1 MDFVFKTEWMN
12 AISKLKPEQQ
22 AEAYSAIRTIVEEQ
36 SIPEGLSFEVD
47 FLLTAIYSQIVDGM
61 DIPSKRGAPKGN
73 RNAAKK
79 QIENN
84 SETIEKQIENNSET
98 IEKQKKQIENNS
110 ETIEK
115 QIENNSETIE
125 KQKKQIENNSEAIEK
140 QIKTNKTIEK
150 QIKTNKTIE
159 KQKKQIKTNKTIGLN
174 CFSEK
179 EETPSSPTPP
189 TTPEEKAPEEK
200 ENYDYVVAKERE
212 KPTSPTA
219 TEIIPV
225 SEIEDVLLGEEMWVE
240 AMCYKYNLPRDRLA
254 VQIHTIKRGW
264 IERGQDYKTIQD
276 AKKHADSILNIRRA
290 NGELAQPPAWNEFL
304 YDLMAP
310 HIDALGYNDEIF
322 AAFGRHYMQDV
333 GNGKPFFVGIPRF
346 EEEIFERMK
355 NFKESYKPPE
365 YEQPVQSGSGSQSA

>member
-1 MDFVFKTEWMN
+1 MN

-36 SIPEGLSFEVD
+36 SMPEGLSFEVD

-73 RNAAKK
+73 RNAVK
-79 QIENN
+79 
-84 SETIEKQIENNSET
+84 KQIENNSET
-98 IEKQKKQIENNS
+98 IEKQKKQI
-110 ETIEK
+110 
-115 QIENNSETIE
+115 
-125 KQKKQIENNSEAIEK
+125 
-140 QIKTNKTIEK
+140 KTNKTID
-150 QIKTNKTIE
+150 
-159 KQKKQIKTNKTIGLN
+159 LN

-189 TTPEEKAPEEK
+189 TTQEEKAPEEK
-200 ENYDYVVAKERE
+200 GNYDYVVAKERE

-276 AKKHADSILNIRRA
+276 AKKHADSLLNIRRA

-322 AAFGRHYMQDV
+322 AAFGRRYMQDV
-333 GNGKPFFVGIPRF
+333 GNGKPFFLGIPRF
-346 EEEIFERMK
+346 EEDIYERMK
-355 NFKESYKPPE
+355 NFKETYKPPE

>member
-36 SIPEGLSFEVD
+36 SMPDGLSFEVD

-79 QIENN
+79 QI
-84 SETIEKQIENNSET
+84 KNNSET
-98 IEKQKKQIENNS
+98 IEKQKKQI
-110 ETIEK
+110 
-115 QIENNSETIE
+115 
-125 KQKKQIENNSEAIEK
+125 K
-140 QIKTNKTIEK
+140 QIKTID
-150 QIKTNKTIE
+150 
-159 KQKKQIKTNKTIGLN
+159 LN

-189 TTPEEKAPEEK
+189 TTPEEKALEEK

-225 SEIEDVLLGEEMWVE
+225 SEIEDVLMGEDMWVE

-276 AKKHADSILNIRRA
+276 AKKHADSLLNIRRA

-310 HIDALGYNDEIF
+310 HIDDLGYDDEIF
-322 AAFGRHYMQDV
+322 TAFGRHYMQDV
-333 GNGKPFFVGIPRF
+333 GNGKPFFIGIPRF
-346 EEEIFERMK
+346 EEEIYERMK

-365 YEQPVQSGSGSQSA
+365 NEQPVQSGSGSQSA

>member
-36 SIPEGLSFEVD
+36 SMPEGLSFEVD

-84 SETIEKQIENNSET
+84 SETID
-98 IEKQKKQIENNS
+98 
-110 ETIEK
+110 
-115 QIENNSETIE
+115 
-125 KQKKQIENNSEAIEK
+125 
-140 QIKTNKTIEK
+140 
-150 QIKTNKTIE
+150 
-159 KQKKQIKTNKTIGLN
+159 LN

-179 EETPSSPTPP
+179 EETPSPPTPP
-189 TTPEEKAPEEK
+189 TTPEEKVPEEK

-225 SEIEDVLLGEEMWVE
+225 SEIEDVLMGEDMWVE
-240 AMCYKYNLPRDRLA
+240 AMCYKYNLLRDRLA

-264 IERGQDYKTIQD
+264 IERGQDFKTLQD
-276 AKKHADSILNIRRA
+276 AKKHADSLLNIRRA

-310 HIDALGYNDEIF
+310 HIAALGYDDEIF
-322 AAFGRHYMQDV
+322 TAFGRHYMQDV
-333 GNGKPFFVGIPRF
+333 GNGKPFFLGIPRF
-346 EEEIFERMK
+346 EEDIYERMK
-355 NFKESYKPPE
+355 NFKETYKPPE
-365 YEQPVQSGSGSQSA
+365 NEQPMQPGSGSQFA

>member
-36 SIPEGLSFEVD
+36 SMPEGLSFEVD

-73 RNAAKK
+73 RNAVKK

-84 SETIEKQIENNSET
+84 SETIEKQI
-98 IEKQKKQIENNS
+98 
-110 ETIEK
+110 
-115 QIENNSETIE
+115 
-125 KQKKQIENNSEAIEK
+125 
-140 QIKTNKTIEK
+140 KTNKTID
-150 QIKTNKTIE
+150 
-159 KQKKQIKTNKTIGLN
+159 LN

-179 EETPSSPTPP
+179 EETPSPPTPP
-189 TTPEEKAPEEK
+189 TTPEEKALERK

-225 SEIEDVLLGEEMWVE
+225 SEIEDVLMGEDLWVE

-276 AKKHADSILNIRRA
+276 AKKHADSLLNIRRA

-310 HIDALGYNDEIF
+310 HIAALGYNDEIF

-333 GNGKPFFVGIPRF
+333 GNGKPFFLGIPRF
-346 EEEIFERMK
+346 EEDIYERMK
-355 NFKESYKPPE
+355 NFKETYKPPE
-365 YEQPVQSGSGSQSA
+365 NEQPMQPGSGSQSA

>member
-1 MDFVFKTEWMN
+1 MAN
-12 AISKLKPEQQ
+12 
-22 AEAYSAIRTIVEEQ
+22 
-36 SIPEGLSFEVD
+36 
-47 FLLTAIYSQIVDGM
+47 
-61 DIPSKRGAPKGN
+61 N
-73 RNAAKK
+73 RFTFH
-79 QIENN
+79 E
-84 SETIEKQIENNSET
+84 SWLDTIETLPQEAQTDALKALLNYALRGIMPAEDDAVGKLIVGLLSAT
-98 IEKQKKQIENNS
+98 IEADRQRREGGSKGGRPKKTSQNHRLQEQKPP
-110 ETIEK
+110 
-115 QIENNSETIE
+115 
-125 KQKKQIENNSEAIEK
+125 
-140 QIKTNKTIEK
+140 
-150 QIKTNKTIE
+150 
-159 KQKKQIKTNKTIGLN
+159 KTIGYNTENHRLQEQKPMVSEG
-174 CFSEK
+174 FSEK

-276 AKKHADSILNIRRA
+276 AKKHADSLLNIRRA

-310 HIDALGYNDEIF
+310 HIDDLGYNDEIF

-333 GNGKPFFVGIPRF
+333 GNGKPFFIGIPRF
-346 EEEIFERMK
+346 EEDIYERMK

>member
-1 MDFVFKTEWMN
+1 MN

-36 SIPEGLSFEVD
+36 SMPEGLSFEVD

-73 RNAAKK
+73 RNAVKK

-84 SETIEKQIENNSET
+84 SETI
-98 IEKQKKQIENNS
+98 
-110 ETIEK
+110 
-115 QIENNSETIE
+115 
-125 KQKKQIENNSEAIEK
+125 
-140 QIKTNKTIEK
+140 
-150 QIKTNKTIE
+150 
-159 KQKKQIKTNKTIGLN
+159 KKQIKTNKTNKTIDLN

-189 TTPEEKAPEEK
+189 TTQEEKAPEEK

-225 SEIEDVLLGEEMWVE
+225 SEIEDVLMSEDMWVE
-240 AMCYKYNLPRDRLA
+240 AMCFKYNLPRDRLA
-254 VQIHTIKRGW
+254 VQLHTIKRGW

-276 AKKHADSILNIRRA
+276 AKKHADSLLNIRRA

-333 GNGKPFFVGIPRF
+333 GNGKPFFLGIPRF
-346 EEEIFERMK
+346 EEDIYERMK
-355 NFKESYKPPE
+355 NFKETYKLPE

>member
-36 SIPEGLSFEVD
+36 SMPEGLSFEVD

-73 RNAAKK
+73 RNAVK
-79 QIENN
+79 
-84 SETIEKQIENNSET
+84 KQIENNSET
-98 IEKQKKQIENNS
+98 IEKQKKQI
-110 ETIEK
+110 
-115 QIENNSETIE
+115 
-125 KQKKQIENNSEAIEK
+125 
-140 QIKTNKTIEK
+140 KTNKTID
-150 QIKTNKTIE
+150 
-159 KQKKQIKTNKTIGLN
+159 LN
-174 CFSEK
+174 CFPEK
-179 EETPSSPTPP
+179 EETPSPPTPP

-225 SEIEDVLLGEEMWVE
+225 SEIEDILMGEDMWVE

-264 IERGQDYKTIQD
+264 IERGQDFKTLQD
-276 AKKHADSILNIRRA
+276 AKKHADSLLNIRRA

-310 HIDALGYNDEIF
+310 HIAALGYDDEIF
-322 AAFGRHYMQDV
+322 TAFGRHYMQDV
-333 GNGKPFFVGIPRF
+333 GNGKPFFLGIPRF

-355 NFKESYKPPE
+355 NFKETYKPPE
-365 YEQPVQSGSGSQSA
+365 NGQPVQSGSGSHSA

>member
-36 SIPEGLSFEVD
+36 SMPEGLSFEVD

-84 SETIEKQIENNSET
+84 SETIEKQ
-98 IEKQKKQIENNS
+98 
-110 ETIEK
+110 
-115 QIENNSETIE
+115 
-125 KQKKQIENNSEAIEK
+125 
-140 QIKTNKTIEK
+140 
-150 QIKTNKTIE
+150 
-159 KQKKQIKTNKTIGLN
+159 KKQIKTNKTIDLN

-254 VQIHTIKRGW
+254 VQLHTIKRGW
-264 IERGQDYKTIQD
+264 IERGQDFKTLQD
-276 AKKHADSILNIRRA
+276 AKKHADSLLNIRRA

-310 HIDALGYNDEIF
+310 HIAALGYNDEIF

-333 GNGKPFFVGIPRF
+333 GNGKPFFIGIPRF

-355 NFKESYKPPE
+355 NFKETYKPPE
-365 YEQPVQSGSGSQSA
+365 NEQPVQSGSGSQSA

>member
-1 MDFVFKTEWMN
+1 MN

-36 SIPEGLSFEVD
+36 SMPEGLSFEVD

-73 RNAAKK
+73 RNAVK
-79 QIENN
+79 
-84 SETIEKQIENNSET
+84 KQIENNSET
-98 IEKQKKQIENNS
+98 IEKQKKQI
-110 ETIEK
+110 
-115 QIENNSETIE
+115 
-125 KQKKQIENNSEAIEK
+125 
-140 QIKTNKTIEK
+140 KTNKTID
-150 QIKTNKTIE
+150 
-159 KQKKQIKTNKTIGLN
+159 LN

-200 ENYDYVVAKERE
+200 ENNDYVVAKERE

-225 SEIEDVLLGEEMWVE
+225 SEIEDILMGEDMWVE

-264 IERGQDYKTIQD
+264 IERGQDFKTLQD
-276 AKKHADSILNIRRA
+276 AKKHADSLLNIRRA

-310 HIDALGYNDEIF
+310 HIAALGYNDEIF

-333 GNGKPFFVGIPRF
+333 GNGKPFFLGIPRF
-346 EEEIFERMK
+346 EEDIYERMK
-355 NFKESYKPPE
+355 NFKETYKPPE

>member
-1 MDFVFKTEWMN
+1 MN

-36 SIPEGLSFEVD
+36 SMPEGLSFEVD

-84 SETIEKQIENNSET
+84 SETIEKQ
-98 IEKQKKQIENNS
+98 
-110 ETIEK
+110 
-115 QIENNSETIE
+115 
-125 KQKKQIENNSEAIEK
+125 
-140 QIKTNKTIEK
+140 
-150 QIKTNKTIE
+150 
-159 KQKKQIKTNKTIGLN
+159 KKQIKTNKTIDLN

-179 EETPSSPTPP
+179 EETPSPPTPP
-189 TTPEEKAPEEK
+189 TTPEEKVPEEK

-225 SEIEDVLLGEEMWVE
+225 SEIEDVLMGEDMWVE

-254 VQIHTIKRGW
+254 VQLHTIKRGW
-264 IERGQDYKTIQD
+264 IERGQDFKTLQD
-276 AKKHADSILNIRRA
+276 AKKHADSLLNIRRA

-310 HIDALGYNDEIF
+310 HIAALGYNDEIF

-333 GNGKPFFVGIPRF
+333 GNGKPFFLGIPRF
-346 EEEIFERMK
+346 EEDIYERMK

-365 YEQPVQSGSGSQSA
+365 YEQPMQSGSGSQSA

>member
-1 MDFVFKTEWMN
+1 MAN
-12 AISKLKPEQQ
+12 
-22 AEAYSAIRTIVEEQ
+22 
-36 SIPEGLSFEVD
+36 
-47 FLLTAIYSQIVDGM
+47 
-61 DIPSKRGAPKGN
+61 N
-73 RNAAKK
+73 RFTFH
-79 QIENN
+79 E
-84 SETIEKQIENNSET
+84 SWLDTIETLPQEAQTDALKALLNYALRGIMPAEDDAVGKLIVGLLSST
-98 IEKQKKQIENNS
+98 IEADRQRRAGGCKGGRPKKTSQNHRLQEQKPP
-110 ETIEK
+110 
-115 QIENNSETIE
+115 
-125 KQKKQIENNSEAIEK
+125 
-140 QIKTNKTIEK
+140 
-150 QIKTNKTIE
+150 
-159 KQKKQIKTNKTIGLN
+159 KTIGYDTENHRLQEQKPMVSEG
-174 CFSEK
+174 FSEK

-189 TTPEEKAPEEK
+189 TTQEEKAPEEK

-225 SEIEDVLLGEEMWVE
+225 SEIEDVLLSEEMWVE

-264 IERGQDYKTIQD
+264 IERGQDYKTLQD
-276 AKKHADSILNIRRA
+276 AKKHADSLLNIRRA

-310 HIDALGYNDEIF
+310 HIAALGYNDEIF

-333 GNGKPFFVGIPRF
+333 GNGKPFFIGIPRF

>member
-1 MDFVFKTEWMN
+1 MAN
-12 AISKLKPEQQ
+12 
-22 AEAYSAIRTIVEEQ
+22 
-36 SIPEGLSFEVD
+36 
-47 FLLTAIYSQIVDGM
+47 
-61 DIPSKRGAPKGN
+61 N
-73 RNAAKK
+73 RFTFH
-79 QIENN
+79 E
-84 SETIEKQIENNSET
+84 SWLDTIETLPQEAQTDALKALLNYALRGIMPAEDDAVGKLIVGLLSAT
-98 IEKQKKQIENNS
+98 IEADRQRREGGSKGGRPKKTSQNHRLQEQKPP
-110 ETIEK
+110 
-115 QIENNSETIE
+115 
-125 KQKKQIENNSEAIEK
+125 
-140 QIKTNKTIEK
+140 
-150 QIKTNKTIE
+150 
-159 KQKKQIKTNKTIGLN
+159 KTIGYDTENHRLQEQKPMVSEG
-174 CFSEK
+174 FSEK

-189 TTPEEKAPEEK
+189 TTPEEKAPKEK

-264 IERGQDYKTIQD
+264 IERGQDYKTLQD
-276 AKKHADSILNIRRA
+276 AKKHADSLLNIRRA

-333 GNGKPFFVGIPRF
+333 GNGKPFFIGIPRF

-365 YEQPVQSGSGSQSA
+365 NEQPVQSGSGSQSA

>member
-36 SIPEGLSFEVD
+36 SMPEGLSFEVD

-84 SETIEKQIENNSET
+84 SETIEKQ
-98 IEKQKKQIENNS
+98 
-110 ETIEK
+110 
-115 QIENNSETIE
+115 
-125 KQKKQIENNSEAIEK
+125 
-140 QIKTNKTIEK
+140 
-150 QIKTNKTIE
+150 
-159 KQKKQIKTNKTIGLN
+159 KKQIKTNKTIDLN

-179 EETPSSPTPP
+179 EETPSPPTPP
-189 TTPEEKAPEEK
+189 TTPEEKVPEEK
-200 ENYDYVVAKERE
+200 ENYDVVVAKERE

-225 SEIEDVLLGEEMWVE
+225 SEIEDVLMGEDMWVE

-264 IERGQDYKTIQD
+264 IERGQEYKTIQD
-276 AKKHADSILNIRRA
+276 AKKHADSLLNIRRA

-322 AAFGRHYMQDV
+322 TAFGRHYMQDV
-333 GNGKPFFVGIPRF
+333 GNGKPFFIGIPRF
-346 EEEIFERMK
+346 EEDIYERMK
-355 NFKESYKPPE
+355 NFKETYKPPE
-365 YEQPVQSGSGSQSA
+365 YEQPMQSRSGS

>member
-1 MDFVFKTEWMN
+1 MN

-36 SIPEGLSFEVD
+36 SMPEGLSFEVD

-84 SETIEKQIENNSET
+84 SETIEKQ
-98 IEKQKKQIENNS
+98 K
-110 ETIEK
+110 
-115 QIENNSETIE
+115 
-125 KQKKQIENNSEAIEK
+125 
-140 QIKTNKTIEK
+140 
-150 QIKTNKTIE
+150 
-159 KQKKQIKTNKTIGLN
+159 KQKKQIKTNKTIDLN

-179 EETPSSPTPP
+179 EETPSPPTPP
-189 TTPEEKAPEEK
+189 TTPEEKVPEEK

-225 SEIEDVLLGEEMWVE
+225 SEIEDVLMGEDMWVE

-254 VQIHTIKRGW
+254 VQLHTIKRGW
-264 IERGQDYKTIQD
+264 IERGQDFKTLQD
-276 AKKHADSILNIRRA
+276 AKKHADSLLNIRRA

-310 HIDALGYNDEIF
+310 HIDALGYDDEIF
-322 AAFGRHYMQDV
+322 TAFGRRYMQDV
-333 GNGKPFFVGIPRF
+333 GNGKPFFIGIPRF
-346 EEEIFERMK
+346 EEEIYERMK
-355 NFKESYKPPE
+355 NFKETYKPPE
-365 YEQPVQSGSGSQSA
+365 NEQPMQPGSGSQSA

>member
-22 AEAYSAIRTIVEEQ
+22 AEAYSAIQTIVEEQ
-36 SIPEGLSFEVD
+36 SMPDGLSFEVD

-84 SETIEKQIENNSET
+84 S
-98 IEKQKKQIENNS
+98 
-110 ETIEK
+110 
-115 QIENNSETIE
+115 
-125 KQKKQIENNSEAIEK
+125 
-140 QIKTNKTIEK
+140 
-150 QIKTNKTIE
+150 KTIE
-159 KQKKQIKTNKTIGLN
+159 KQKKQIKTNKTIDLN

-189 TTPEEKAPEEK
+189 TTQEEKAPEEK

-225 SEIEDVLLGEEMWVE
+225 SEIEDILMGEDMWVE

-254 VQIHTIKRGW
+254 VQIHTIKRSW

-276 AKKHADSILNIRRA
+276 AKKHADSLLNIRRA

-310 HIDALGYNDEIF
+310 HIDDLGYDDEIF
-322 AAFGRHYMQDV
+322 TAFGRHYMQDV
-333 GNGKPFFVGIPRF
+333 GNGKPFFIGIPRF

-365 YEQPVQSGSGSQSA
+365 NEQPVQSGSGSQSA

>member
-1 MDFVFKTEWMN
+1 MAN
-12 AISKLKPEQQ
+12 
-22 AEAYSAIRTIVEEQ
+22 
-36 SIPEGLSFEVD
+36 
-47 FLLTAIYSQIVDGM
+47 
-61 DIPSKRGAPKGN
+61 N
-73 RNAAKK
+73 RFTFH
-79 QIENN
+79 E
-84 SETIEKQIENNSET
+84 SWLDTIETLPQEAQTDALKALLNYALRGIMPAEDDAVGKLIVGLLSAT
-98 IEKQKKQIENNS
+98 IEADRQRREGGCKGGRPKKTSQNHRLQEQKPP
-110 ETIEK
+110 
-115 QIENNSETIE
+115 
-125 KQKKQIENNSEAIEK
+125 
-140 QIKTNKTIEK
+140 
-150 QIKTNKTIE
+150 
-159 KQKKQIKTNKTIGLN
+159 KTIGYDTENHRLQEQKPMVSEG
-174 CFSEK
+174 FPEK

-225 SEIEDVLLGEEMWVE
+225 SEIEDVLMGEDMWVE

-276 AKKHADSILNIRRA
+276 AKKHADSLLNIRRA
-290 NGELAQPPAWNEFL
+290 NGELAQPPAWNVFL

-333 GNGKPFFVGIPRF
+333 GNGKPFFIGIPRF
-346 EEEIFERMK
+346 EEEIYERMK
-355 NFKESYKPPE
+355 NFKESYKPPDN
-365 YEQPVQSGSGSQSA
+365 EQPVQSGSGSQSA

>member
-36 SIPEGLSFEVD
+36 SMPEGLSFEVD
-47 FLLTAIYSQIVDGM
+47 FLLTAIYSQIMDGM

-73 RNAAKK
+73 RNAVK
-79 QIENN
+79 
-84 SETIEKQIENNSET
+84 KQIENNSET
-98 IEKQKKQIENNS
+98 IEKQKKQI
-110 ETIEK
+110 
-115 QIENNSETIE
+115 
-125 KQKKQIENNSEAIEK
+125 
-140 QIKTNKTIEK
+140 KTNKTID
-150 QIKTNKTIE
+150 
-159 KQKKQIKTNKTIGLN
+159 LN

-189 TTPEEKAPEEK
+189 TTQEEKVPKEK

-212 KPTSPTA
+212 KPTSPTT

-225 SEIEDVLLGEEMWVE
+225 SEIEDVLMGEEMWVE

-254 VQIHTIKRGW
+254 VQLHTIKRGW
-264 IERGQDYKTIQD
+264 IERGQDFKTLQD
-276 AKKHADSILNIRRA
+276 AKRHADSLLNIRRA

-310 HIDALGYNDEIF
+310 HIAALGYDDEIF

-333 GNGKPFFVGIPRF
+333 GNGKPFFLGIPRF
-346 EEEIFERMK
+346 EEDIYERMK
-355 NFKESYKPPE
+355 NFKETYKPPE

>member
-36 SIPEGLSFEVD
+36 SMPEGLSFEVD

-73 RNAAKK
+73 RNAVK
-79 QIENN
+79 
-84 SETIEKQIENNSET
+84 KQIENNSET
-98 IEKQKKQIENNS
+98 IEKQKKQI
-110 ETIEK
+110 
-115 QIENNSETIE
+115 
-125 KQKKQIENNSEAIEK
+125 
-140 QIKTNKTIEK
+140 KTNKTID
-150 QIKTNKTIE
+150 
-159 KQKKQIKTNKTIGLN
+159 LN

-200 ENYDYVVAKERE
+200 EIYDYVVAKERE

-225 SEIEDVLLGEEMWVE
+225 SEIEDVLMGEDMWVE

-276 AKKHADSILNIRRA
+276 AKKHADSLLNIRRA

-333 GNGKPFFVGIPRF
+333 GNGKPFFIGIPRF

>member
-36 SIPEGLSFEVD
+36 SMPEGLSFEVD

-84 SETIEKQIENNSET
+84 SETIEKQ
-98 IEKQKKQIENNS
+98 
-110 ETIEK
+110 
-115 QIENNSETIE
+115 
-125 KQKKQIENNSEAIEK
+125 
-140 QIKTNKTIEK
+140 
-150 QIKTNKTIE
+150 
-159 KQKKQIKTNKTIGLN
+159 KKQIKTNKTIDLN

-189 TTPEEKAPEEK
+189 TTQEEKAPEEK

-225 SEIEDVLLGEEMWVE
+225 SEIEDVLMGEDMWVE

-276 AKKHADSILNIRRA
+276 AKKHADSLLNIRRA

-310 HIDALGYNDEIF
+310 HIDALGYDDEVF
-322 AAFGRHYMQDV
+322 TAFGRHYMQDV
-333 GNGKPFFVGIPRF
+333 GNGKPFFIGIPRF

-365 YEQPVQSGSGSQSA
+365 NEQPVQPGSGSQSA

>member
-36 SIPEGLSFEVD
+36 SMPEGLSFEVD

-73 RNAAKK
+73 RNAVK
-79 QIENN
+79 
-84 SETIEKQIENNSET
+84 KQIENNSET
-98 IEKQKKQIENNS
+98 IEKQKKQI
-110 ETIEK
+110 
-115 QIENNSETIE
+115 
-125 KQKKQIENNSEAIEK
+125 
-140 QIKTNKTIEK
+140 KTNKTID
-150 QIKTNKTIE
+150 
-159 KQKKQIKTNKTIGLN
+159 LN

-189 TTPEEKAPEEK
+189 TTPEEKALEEK

-225 SEIEDVLLGEEMWVE
+225 SEIEDVLFGEEMWVE

-264 IERGQDYKTIQD
+264 IERGQDFKTLQD
-276 AKKHADSILNIRRA
+276 AKKHADSLLNIRRA

-310 HIDALGYNDEIF
+310 HIDALGYDDEIF
-322 AAFGRHYMQDV
+322 TAFGRHYMQDV
-333 GNGKPFFVGIPRF
+333 GNGKPFFIGIPRF
-346 EEEIFERMK
+346 EEDIYERMK
-355 NFKESYKPPE
+355 NFKETYKPPE
-365 YEQPVQSGSGSQSA
+365 YEQPV

>member
-1 MDFVFKTEWMN
+1 MN

-36 SIPEGLSFEVD
+36 SMPEGLSFEVD

-73 RNAAKK
+73 RNAVK
-79 QIENN
+79 
-84 SETIEKQIENNSET
+84 KQIENNSET
-98 IEKQKKQIENNS
+98 IEKQKKQI
-110 ETIEK
+110 
-115 QIENNSETIE
+115 
-125 KQKKQIENNSEAIEK
+125 
-140 QIKTNKTIEK
+140 KTNKTID
-150 QIKTNKTIE
+150 
-159 KQKKQIKTNKTIGLN
+159 LN

-189 TTPEEKAPEEK
+189 TTQEEKAPEEE

-219 TEIIPV
+219 TEIIPM
-225 SEIEDVLLGEEMWVE
+225 SDIEDVLMGEDMWVE

-254 VQIHTIKRGW
+254 VQLHIIKRGW

-276 AKKHADSILNIRRA
+276 AKRHADSLLNIRRA

-333 GNGKPFFVGIPRF
+333 GNGKPFFLGIPRF
-346 EEEIFERMK
+346 EEDIYERMK
-355 NFKESYKPPE
+355 NFKETYKPPE